1 MGVPRPMGTRWS
13 VKHGVAAPTP
23 ICGGDSRVRGAGLRS
38 VIKIDPRPGRLG
50 VVFLSVPR
58 PKGRRRSG
66 NNGAI
71 DPTPFV
77 GEIPECEECACE
89 V

>member
-1 MGVPRPMGTRWS
+1 M
-13 VKHGVAAPTP
+13 
-23 ICGGDSRVRGAGLRS
+23 
-38 VIKIDPRPGRLG
+38 IKTDPRPGRLG
-50 VVFLSVPR
+50 VVFLSVPAQR
-58 PKGRRRSG
+58 GEA
-66 NNGAI
+66 GARKREDI